1 MAASHNDATPFG
13 GGSEHDLYLSP
24 HYDDICF
31 SLGSFVSRRRAGAA
45 ITFFSNSAFVVPH
58 NLADVPPHPGAFD
71 YFYLVKVSAVRRAE
85 DLAFARS
92 VGLRQVVAG
101 LDEAPVR
108 GRQPFANADTN
119 SVEDASLFNDK
130 VMSAISMAGGERPP
144 DLRPWLY
151 CPMAIGG
158 HVDHLVV
165 LRVVL
170 RNCDALAG
178 AYRIAFYEDL
188 HYASAIEIREAGLVN
203 FRRLA
208 GPLAAKRFVL
218 PIDDVGRKLDLI
230 GLYASQ
236 IAAKPANIDSFTPAV
251 GSIAPPHEAIWTAEP
266 HGSSQ

>member
-92 VGLRQVVAG
+92 VGLRQVVVG

-108 GRQPFANADTN
+108 GRHPFANADTN

-130 VMSAISMAGGERPP
+130 VMSEISAAGGERPS
-144 DLRPWLY
+144 DVRPWLY

-170 RNCDALAG
+170 RNCDALAR

-188 HYASAIEIREAGLVN
+188 YYASAIEIREAGLAR
-203 FRRLA
+203 FHRLA
-208 GPLAAKRFVL
+208 AGLGARRFAF
-218 PIDDVGRKLDLI
+218 PIEDIELKLDRI
-230 GLYASQ
+230 GLYESQ
-236 IAAKPANIDSFTPAV
+236 IVAKRADITPFTPADDV
-251 GSIAPPHEAIWTAEP
+251 VAAPHEAIWTAEAY
-266 HGSSQ
+266 

>member
-1 MAASHNDATPFG
+1 MATSHSDATPFG
-13 GGSEHDLYLSP
+13 DGSEHDLYLSP
-24 HYDDICF
+24 HYDDTCF
-31 SLGSFVSRRRAGAA
+31 SLGSFASRRRAGAA
-45 ITFFSNSAFVVPH
+45 ITFFSNCAFVVPH
-58 NLADVPPHPGAFD
+58 NLAEVPPHAGTFD

-85 DLAFARS
+85 DLAFTRS

-108 GRQPFANADTN
+108 GRHPFANADTN
-119 SVEDASLFNDK
+119 SVEDAALFNDK
-130 VMSAISMAGGERPP
+130 VMSAISVAGGARPS
-144 DLRPWLY
+144 DVRPWLY

-158 HVDHLVV
+158 HVDHLII
-165 LRVVL
+165 LRIVL
-170 RNCDALAG
+170 RNCAALAE
-178 AYRIAFYEDL
+178 AYRVAFYEDL
-188 HYASAIEIREAGLVN
+188 YYASSLEAREAGLVK

-208 GPLAAKRFVL
+208 GPLGAKRFAL

-266 HGSSQ
+266 HGSSR